1 MRNWLIASIAVFAL
15 VAWAGCQAPCDA
27 MCDAKA
33 DYLEACIDATETA
46 LNEGLTPPE
55 GWDLYD
61 DPQKWWSDGYG
72 VGGAEEY
79 AESCKA
85 DADAVLAG
93 DVDKALWE
101 QECDDDARLFEQA
114 LDTDS
119 VSCHLNP

>member
-33 DYLEACIDATETA
+33 DYLEACIDATATA

-61 DPQKWWSDGYG
+61 DPQQWWTDGYG
-72 VGGAEEY
+72 VSGAEEY
-79 AESCKA
+79 AETCKA

-93 DVDKALWE
+93 DVDRP
-101 QECDDDARLFEQA
+101 CGSR
-114 LDTDS
+114 S
-119 VSCHLNP
+119 VTTRPVCTSCPSTPKVSPAT